1 MADVVVV
8 QVEEILLRR
17 PGWRLRLKRCTYT
30 HRNTE
35 RERQRD
41 KETKR
46 QNCENR
52 TRKTD
57 FNQGS

>member
-30 HRNTE
+30 HRNAE
-35 RERQRD
+35 RETERQRD
-41 KETKR
+41 RDKTV
-46 QNCENR
+46 R
-52 TRKTD
+52 TEPEKLTSIKVH
-57 FNQGS
+57 N